1 MNIKNPIQHLIIAGR
16 GFTPVLTA
24 LFLQKKW
31 GSLAPRITLLQC
43 GENPDPPILSCVSSI
58 KGVHKELGIAEID
71 FVRKTQASFHLGTL
85 CHFPDRPEFFM
96 SEAPYGVSIYAV
108 RFQHW
113 FTRYRQAGHS
123 AQFDEFCI
131 NAQLAKRS
139 RFAPPSPKPE
149 SVYSQVCYGYKLLSE
164 NYARYLAE
172 QLGANIAV
180 IQDEIADVATG
191 ANGIKSIHLKNNSAI
206 AADLYID
213 CTSDHQLKRFISNKI
228 PPSTTG
234 HSWSV
239 EETHNNRVGPPHNS
253 LFAADNALA
262 FVTELHGKI
271 YRQAIP
277 CISVLPSIWLRDPE
291 PWQKNCLSLGAATS
305 DRPALL
311 IDPVHLV
318 ASSLYRLYNS
328 WPTSS
333 DFHTP
338 AQTYNSSFYDEWD
351 RIADSD
357 SLHVWAT
364 CGRDDK
370 YLTEAAKHRLCVFA
384 SDGRIPPYENET
396 LMEDQWAALF
406 FALGINAEIA
416 DPLTADADDAWIA
429 AQLGK
434 LKATLQAAAQH
445 APELE
450 HFYRKEV
457 SGLRT

>member
-1 MNIKNPIQHLIIAGR
+1 MNNNNPIQHLIIAGR
-16 GFTPVLTA
+16 GFTPVFTA

-31 GSLAPRITLLQC
+31 GALAPRITLLQC
-43 GENPDPPILSCVSSI
+43 GENQDPPILSCASSI
-58 KGVHKELGIAEID
+58 KGVHKELGVAEID
-71 FVRKTQASFHLGTL
+71 FVKKTQASFHLGTL

-96 SEAPYGVSIYAV
+96 SEAPYGVSIHAV

-113 FTRYRQAGHS
+113 FIRYRQAGHS
-123 AQFDEFCI
+123 AQFDDFCI

-164 NYARYLAE
+164 NYARYLTGH
-172 QLGANIAV
+172 LGPHISV
-180 IQDEIADVATG
+180 IQDEIANVETDSD
-191 ANGIKSIHLKNNSAI
+191 GIKSIQLKNSA
-206 AADLYID
+206 AVTADLYID
-213 CTSDHQLKRFISNKI
+213 CTSDHKLKRFMSNGI
-228 PPSTTG
+228 RSSTAE

-239 EETHNNRVGPPHNS
+239 GETQKGRVGPPHNS
-253 LFAADNALA
+253 LFAANDALT

-271 YRQAIP
+271 YRQTIP
-277 CISVLPSIWLRDPE
+277 CNSVPSDWLRDPE
-291 PWQKNCLSLGAATS
+291 PWQKNCLSLGAAIS
-305 DRPALL
+305 DRPSLL

-328 WPTSS
+328 WPTGG
-333 DFHTP
+333 DFRTP
-338 AQTYNSSFYDEWD
+338 AQTYNSSFYDEWN

-357 SLHVWAT
+357 SLHVWAA

-370 YLTEAAKHRLCVFA
+370 YLTEAAKHRLRVFA

-406 FALGINAEIA
+406 FAFGIMPDVA
-416 DPLTADADDAWIA
+416 DPLTVEADDAWVI
-429 AQLGK
+429 AQLDK
-434 LKATLQAAAQH
+434 LKSTLQAAAQH

-450 HFYRKEV
+450 QFYRSEV
-457 SGLRT
+457 DIR